1 MKRPSL
7 RFKIAL
13 LSAAI
18 SGVVMIAFGWAGLLV
33 LSRQKIDSLDTRI
46 RSIGSRQPGWLAQ
59 RRDFHRFEEYLA
71 FVFGGEAH
79 DDPVL
84 VLILEANG
92 HPIYQSESWPA
103 ELDPGDFKRPLADAP
118 DAVALADIENKT
130 DQGGSGD
137 RPWAGFGRGLGPG
150 GGTPVRYTKIP
161 EFSTSRTAHGRWRIG
176 RLGTAETILVIGL
189 SEATTQAEI
198 THLRQSF
205 LLAMPVALMLVSA
218 GGWIVA
224 GRALRPLR
232 VIADTAAR
240 VTSRGLDQRIPIS
253 AEDPEIVRLTTML
266 NGMMDRLEESF
277 QQAIRFSA
285 DASHEL
291 KTPLAIMRGELE
303 NALQAAEPGSSGQQ
317 VFSGLLEECQ
327 RLASITR
334 SLMLLSRADAGQLA
348 PALESVDLTGLLRE
362 ILEDTAVLADTAEIG
377 LQMEPLPDAT
387 VSGDAVLLRTALL
400 NLLTNAV
407 KYNQP
412 GGAIRVSLEA
422 STTTALLR
430 VGNSGP
436 GIPAEDQP
444 RIFRR
449 FHRADRGRGRRID
462 GIGLGLSLTREI
474 LLAHHGTVELKESSP
489 LWTCFEVSLP
499 LRQEPLESR

>member
-1 MKRPSL
+1 MKRPSF

-18 SGVVMIAFGWAGLLV
+18 SGVVMVAFGWAGLV
-33 LSRQKIDSLDTRI
+33 ILSDQKIASLDTRI

-59 RRDFHRFEEYLA
+59 RRDFHRFEEYLT
-71 FVFGGEAH
+71 FVFGGDERE
-79 DDPVL
+79 PMLLL
-84 VLILEANG
+84 VLEANG
-92 HPIYQSESWPA
+92 DPIYQSAGWPTD
-103 ELDPGDFKRPLADAP
+103 LDPTEYKRPLADAP
-118 DAVALADIENKT
+118 DATAQPSTEGTAP
-130 DQGGSGD
+130 QSSAGD
-137 RPWAGFGRGLGPG
+137 RPRALGRGLGPG
-150 GGTPVRYTKIP
+150 GGNPVRYTKIP
-161 EFSTSRTAHGRWRIG
+161 EFSTARTAHGLWRVG
-176 RLGTAETILVIGL
+176 RLGTADTIIVIGL
-189 SEATTQAEI
+189 SEETTQAEI
-198 THLRQSF
+198 THLRRSF
-205 LLAMPVALMLVSA
+205 LFSLPVALALVAA

-232 VIADTAAR
+232 VIADTAAS

-266 NGMMDRLEESF
+266 NGMMGRLEESF
-277 QQAIRFSA
+277 HQATRFSA

-303 NALQAAEPGSSGQQ
+303 NALQAAESGSPEQQ
-317 VFSGLLEECQ
+317 VFSGLLEETQ

-334 SLMLLSRADAGQLA
+334 SLMLLSRADAGQLT
-348 PALESVDLTGLLRE
+348 PALEPVDLTALLRE
-362 ILEDTAVLADTAEIG
+362 ILEDTAVLAEAAEIE
-377 LQMEPLPDAT
+377 LQVESLPNVT
-387 VSGDAVLLRTALL
+387 VSGDAVLLRTAML

-412 GGAIRVSLEA
+412 GGTIRVSLEVLA
-422 STTTALLR
+422 STALLR
-430 VGNSGP
+430 IGNSGP
-436 GIPAEDQP
+436 GIPTEDQP

-474 LLAHHGTVELKESSP
+474 LIAHQGTVELMESSP
-489 LWTCFEVSLP
+489 NWTRFEFRLP
-499 LRQEPLESR
+499 LRRESPETP

>member
-1 MKRPSL
+1 MKRSSF

-13 LSAAI
+13 LSTAI
-18 SGVVMIAFGWAGLLV
+18 SGGVMVAFGWAGLV
-33 LSRQKIDSLDTRI
+33 ILSHQKIDSLDTQI

-79 DDPVL
+79 DPVL
-84 VLILEANG
+84 VLILDANG
-92 HPIYQSESWPA
+92 QSLYQSDSWPT
-103 ELDPGDFKRPLADAP
+103 ELDPAEFKRPLADAP
-118 DAVALADIENKT
+118 DATPLPDAESKAD
-130 DQGGSGD
+130 QSGGD

-150 GGTPVRYTKIP
+150 GGNPVRYTKIP
-161 EFSTSRTAHGRWRIG
+161 EFSTARTAHGLWRVG
-176 RLGTAETILVIGL
+176 RLGTADTIIVIGL
-189 SEATTQAEI
+189 SEETTQAEI
-198 THLRQSF
+198 THLRRSF
-205 LLAMPVALMLVSA
+205 LVSLPVALALVA
-218 GGWIVA
+218 VGGWIVA

-277 QQAIRFSA
+277 HQATRFSA

-291 KTPLAIMRGELE
+291 KTPIAIMRGELE
-303 NALQAAEPGSSGQQ
+303 NALQAAEPGSPEQQ
-317 VFSGLLEECQ
+317 VFSGLLEETQ
-327 RLASITR
+327 RLANITR
-334 SLMLLSRADAGQLA
+334 SLMLLSRADAGQLT
-348 PALESVDLTGLLRE
+348 PALEPVDLTALLRE
-362 ILEDTAVLADTAEIG
+362 ILEDTAVLAEAAEIE
-377 LQMEPLPDAT
+377 LQVEPLPNVT
-387 VSGDAVLLRTALL
+387 VSGDAVLLRTAML

-407 KYNQP
+407 KYNQS
-412 GGAIRVSLEA
+412 GGTIRVSLEA
-422 STTTALLR
+422 LATTALFQL
-430 VGNSGP
+430 GNSGP

-474 LLAHHGTVELKESSP
+474 LLAHHGTVELIESSS
-489 LWTCFEVSLP
+489 LWTRFEVSLP
-499 LRQEPLESR
+499 LRQESQLSP